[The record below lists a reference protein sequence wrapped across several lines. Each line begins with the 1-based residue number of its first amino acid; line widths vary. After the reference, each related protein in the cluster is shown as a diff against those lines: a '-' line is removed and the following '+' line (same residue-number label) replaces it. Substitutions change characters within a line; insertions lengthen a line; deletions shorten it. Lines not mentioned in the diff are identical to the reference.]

1 MNRPA
6 ELRRLFLGCWIATL
20 RIYIFYLGST
30 QAGRKRGPA
39 VIHKYRGFGS
49 DKWLPQAPCPRQ
61 AAPIKGTAQR
71 GNAELNGSCRAL
83 AAARLKPR
91 HPNQNL

>member
-71 GNAELNGSCRAL
+71 GTRS
-83 AAARLKPR
+83 
-91 HPNQNL
+91 